1 MRIKRYFTTVMR
13 IERYPFCARRCLSK
27 KRKRNWERIEWFTR
41 SKLIV
46 LVCLRTAMV
55 LFAFNSIAPRL
66 SLISNFVSAHRLLR
80 RACSL
85 RNQIQF
91 VSKASAWN
99 SYDSHNFFT
108 TLTPNGLTRQ
118 IRKLFPWR
126 YMEFIPKNASSS
138 KGGLSSRVAWRWKF
152 WISSVH
158 VICARLVD
166 RSNYGPFS
174 KSAPLRD
181 PTSSPL

>member
-1 MRIKRYFTTVMR
+1 MKLVNYNFTTVIR
-13 IERYPFCARRCLSK
+13 INPGNKALFYHSNENWVLSILCSQMSK
-27 KRKRNWERIEWFTR
+27 QKRKRNWERIEWFTR

-91 VSKASAWN
+91 VSEASAWN

-118 IRKLFPWR
+118 IRQLFPWR
-126 YMEFIPKNASSS
+126 YKEFIPKNVSSN
-138 KGGLSSRVAWRWKF
+138 KGGLSSRVVWRSKF
-152 WISSVH
+152 WIRSVH

-166 RSNYGPFS
+166 R
-174 KSAPLRD
+174 
-181 PTSSPL
+181 

>member
-1 MRIKRYFTTVMR
+1 MR

-55 LFAFNSIAPRL
+55 LF
-66 SLISNFVSAHRLLR
+66 VSAHRLLR

-108 TLTPNGLTRQ
+108 TLNPNGLTRQ

-152 WISSVH
+152 WISRVH

>member
-1 MRIKRYFTTVMR
+1 MRT
-13 IERYPFCARRCLSK
+13 ECYPFCARRCVSK
-27 KRKRNWERIEWFTR
+27 KEKETGRELNGSLHRSLLCWFAFEPQWFYSLSIQWLLFSRWYRISCPLIVFFGVHVRSETR
-41 SKLIV
+41 SSSSRKQ
-46 LVCLRTAMV
+46 
-55 LFAFNSIAPRL
+55 
-66 SLISNFVSAHRLLR
+66 AHEILMTVT
-80 RACSL
+80 
-85 RNQIQF
+85 I
-91 VSKASAWN
+91 
-99 SYDSHNFFT
+99 FFT

-118 IRKLFPWR
+118 IRQLFPWR
-126 YMEFIPKNASSS
+126 YMEFIPKNASSN

-152 WISSVH
+152 WIRSVH

>member
-1 MRIKRYFTTVMR
+1 MRT
-13 IERYPFCARRCLSK
+13 ERYPFCARRCLSK

-46 LVCLRTAMV
+46 LVCHEPQWFYSLPIQWLFSCWYRISCPLR
-55 LFAFNSIAPRL
+55 
-66 SLISNFVSAHRLLR
+66 RLLR
-80 RACSL
+80 LTWSL

-99 SYDSHNFFT
+99 SYDSHNFFA

-118 IRKLFPWR
+118 IRQLFPWR
-126 YMEFIPKNASSS
+126 YMEFIPKDASSN
-138 KGGLSSRVAWRWKF
+138 KGGLSSRVAWTWKF
-152 WISSVH
+152 WIRSVH

-174 KSAPLRD
+174 KSEPFRD
-181 PTSSPL
+181 PTSSSI

>member
-1 MRIKRYFTTVMR
+1 MKLVNYNFSTVMRIKRYFTTVMR

-55 LFAFNSIAPRL
+55 LFAFNSIAPLL
-66 SLISNFVSAHRLLR
+66 SLISHFVSAHRLLR

-91 VSKASAWN
+91 VSKASVWN

-108 TLTPNGLTRQ
+108 TLNPNGLTRQ
-118 IRKLFPWR
+118 IRQLFPWR
-126 YMEFIPKNASSS
+126 YMEFIPKNASSN
-138 KGGLSSRVAWRWKF
+138 KGGLSSRVA
-152 WISSVH
+152 
-158 VICARLVD
+158 
-166 RSNYGPFS
+166 
-174 KSAPLRD
+174 
-181 PTSSPL
+181 